1 MQLAW
6 SNHISICMGV
16 VSIPCFYLDQL
27 LESCTARFDIQLAS
41 QAKSFPILLRP
52 YCRDSIYVQKSPF
65 MSTMLAREVASDH
78 DWDE

>member
-6 SNHISICMGV
+6 SNDISICMGV
-16 VSIPCFYLDQL
+16 VSIPYFYLDQL
-27 LESCTARFDIQLAS
+27 LHLCTARADVQLAG
-41 QAKSFPILLRP
+41 QAKWFPILLRP
-52 YCRDSIYVQKSPF
+52 CCRDSIPLQKSPF